1 MQYKILTS
9 HTASELN
16 RMIETYIEDG
26 WSVVGSHQI
35 AVVHEQNRFA
45 GTQHKDTIIERE
57 YSISMKKG
65 LNKVG
70 KLLKISLSQLED
82 CDFESL
88 RHIFESNNAAF
99 IIDEPELNVI
109 MDILSINDSN
119 DKETALDIIGKYDVE
134 KV

>member
-26 WSVVGSHQI
+26 WSIVGSHQV

-88 RHIFESNNAAF
+88 RHIFESNDAAF

>member
-26 WSVVGSHQI
+26 WSVVGSHQVAI
-35 AVVHEQNRFA
+35 VHEQNRFA

>member
-26 WSVVGSHQI
+26 WSVVGSHQV

-88 RHIFESNNAAF
+88 RHIFESNDAAF

>member
-26 WSVVGSHQI
+26 WSVVGSHQVAI
-35 AVVHEQNRFA
+35 VHEQNRFA

-70 KLLKISLSQLED
+70 KLLKISLSQLEA

>member
-26 WSVVGSHQI
+26 WSVVGSHQVAI
-35 AVVHEQNRFA
+35 VHEQNRFA

-109 MDILSINDSN
+109 MDILSINDIN

>member
-26 WSVVGSHQI
+26 WSIVGSHQV

>member
-26 WSVVGSHQI
+26 WSVVGSHQV

-109 MDILSINDSN
+109 MDILSINDIN

>member
-26 WSVVGSHQI
+26 WSVVGSHQV